1 MIDKNFEFSNY
12 LKELRISRKMTLVEL
27 AEKAGTSNSYLSQLE
42 NMRRNPPKPEMLKN
56 IANALGN
63 NDELEAKDIYR
74 NLMKKAGYVDPVIEL
89 TKDSKLFK
97 EILAKVEADRTIE
110 LDKLYHYNPD
120 DPLAFKFSLNN
131 ETLDDYEISALQLLL
146 KGILADRLD

>member
-1 MIDKNFEFSNY
+1 
-12 LKELRISRKMTLVEL
+12 
-27 AEKAGTSNSYLSQLE
+27 
-42 NMRRNPPKPEMLKN
+42 MLKN

-97 EILAKVEADRTIE
+97 EILAKVEAERTIE
-110 LDKLYHYNPD
+110 LDKLYHYNPE

-131 ETLDDYEISALQLLL
+131 EALDDYEILALQLLL